1 MYRTPALSIA
11 FRVHLVKARGRSR
24 SIPQT
29 SLSFANAKDIPRSQS
44 HFAPEPA
51 PHSMVSLGSSAFDLG
66 VGVFPPF
73 HSKGERNKEGS
84 RDAAKKLSTEAIW
97 NRNRG
102 LGLTKPVKGIK
113 ARRLDRP
120 KKKESKEDGET
131 RGILFN

>member
-11 FRVHLVKARGRSR
+11 FQVYLVKARGRSR

-44 HFAPEPA
+44 HFAPKPA
-51 PHSMVSLGSSAFDLG
+51 PHSMVSLG
-66 VGVFPPF
+66 
-73 HSKGERNKEGS
+73 RNKEGS
-84 RDAAKKLSTEAIW
+84 RDAVKKLSTKAIW

-113 ARRLDRP
+113 ARRLDWP

-131 RGILFN
+131 RGIFFN